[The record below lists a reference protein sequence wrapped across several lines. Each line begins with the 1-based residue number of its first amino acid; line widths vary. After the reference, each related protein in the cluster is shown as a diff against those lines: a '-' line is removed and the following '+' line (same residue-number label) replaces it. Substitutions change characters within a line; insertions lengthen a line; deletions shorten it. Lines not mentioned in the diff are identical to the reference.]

1 MNTSNTH
8 RPFVVTGMCLILAA
22 LACNAPGAAT
32 PTTAPPAPTEPPVA
46 EASSTPS
53 PPPSATSAATTAA
66 TTTPVPDV
74 SGPGGCTL
82 NASYVADVTVP
93 DNTKYTPGATFTK
106 VWRLRNSG
114 TCTWET
120 GSQLAFVS
128 GEPLGGPAAV
138 DVSPVTPG
146 SNTDVSVDLIAPDTP
161 GTYRSTWQ
169 LQGPDG
175 VRFGSQ
181 VYVQIVVPAPATAT
195 PTPTEEPEPPDLVIT
210 KLKIDTDDPRQGV
223 PLQIIATLHNQGDS
237 TAENVHWAWRVCV
250 HDDCEYTEAPGA
262 FTLEPDEKV
271 TAQMEY
277 LFEGWATYTTEAWVD
292 SSEEIDESDE
302 DNNTRELEIAV
313 QPGLPD
319 LIIKFIEF
327 DPDPP
332 TQGEDTTIEVKIRNR
347 GPQPA
352 DAFIVEWWA
361 SVNAPAPACE
371 WTLSGGLADEASVT
385 LDCTHTYP
393 SWYSKITTRAIVDVN
408 DEVDELDES
417 NNSLEQ
423 DTQVRKP

>member
-1 MNTSNTH
+1 MNTRNSY

-32 PTTAPPAPTEPPVA
+32 PTTSPSAPTEPPVA
-46 EASSTPS
+46 EASPTPS
-53 PPPSATSAATTAA
+53 PPPAATTAA
-66 TTTPVPDV
+66 TTAATATPVPDV

-93 DNTKYTPGATFTK
+93 DNTKYAPSKTFTK

-114 TCTWET
+114 TCTWEA

-169 LQGPDG
+169 LQDPDG

-195 PTPTEEPEPPDLVIT
+195 PTPTEESEPPDLVIT
-210 KLKIDTDDPRQGV
+210 KLKIDTDDPRQGI

-250 HDDCEYTEAPGA
+250 HDDCDYTEAPGA

-292 SSEEIDESDE
+292 SREEIEESDE

-313 QPGLPD
+313 QKGLPD
-319 LIIKFIEF
+319 LIVKSIEF

-332 TQGEDTTIEVKIRNR
+332 TQGENTTIEVKLRNR
-347 GPQPA
+347 GPQPTG
-352 DAFIVEWWA
+352 AFVAEWWS

-371 WTLSGGLADEASVT
+371 WTLSGGLAEEASVT
-385 LDCTHTYP
+385 LDCTFAYP
-393 SWYSKITTRAIVDVN
+393 SWYSKITTRAIADVN
-408 DEVDELDES
+408 DDVDELDET
-417 NNSLEQ
+417 NNSLEL
-423 DTQVRKP
+423 DTPVRQP